1 MSETR
6 ERIKVCTDNI
16 FSEVDRAYKE
26 IIASLALI
34 RNNERGLTD
43 EERLN
48 ALDNMLSTAADCLDN
63 TNISIDELDRLPQF
77 WAERKEPDPGSFL
90 LAYNPPFSTLIFE
103 TRSILDLIPALMPDP
118 LKLERYLIPRAI
130 YKWWWKVEVLTN
142 PVNPVGN
149 RQQVVNQVDWPG

>member
-77 WAERKEPDPGSFL
+77 
-90 LAYNPPFSTLIFE
+90 
-103 TRSILDLIPALMPDP
+103 
-118 LKLERYLIPRAI
+118 
-130 YKWWWKVEVLTN
+130 
-142 PVNPVGN
+142 
-149 RQQVVNQVDWPG
+149 